1 MNATTAVPV
10 STTNTAGRAA
20 WICLAIA
27 WITFL
32 VPIPGIGLFI
42 GWPLNLVA
50 FVLAIVAMSKRG
62 AFGGLWQ
69 LLASLIA
76 SPIVYLIGMA
86 IFAGTMGALGSVGNA
101 DLEALDPPSA
111 VESAPVQMADAVAVD
126 AGTLHRAYAA
136 NEIAADELYKG
147 KPLKVT
153 GTVADIASD
162 VSDEPLVS
170 LRVGEFESVH
180 ATGLAKDVAAK
191 LAKGQSVTL
200 TCVGGGEMIGTPIL
214 DDCKL

>member
-10 STTNTAGRAA
+10 STANTAGRAA

-50 FVLAIVAMSKRG
+50 FILAIVAMSKRG

-101 DLEALDPPSA
+101 DLEALGPPSA
-111 VESAPVQMADAVAVD
+111 AESAPAQMADAVAVD

-162 VSDEPLVS
+162 VSDEPMVS
-170 LRVGEFESVH
+170 LRVSEFESVH
-180 ATGLAKDVAAK
+180 ATGLAKDGRPSWRKA
-191 LAKGQSVTL
+191 SRSR
-200 TCVGGGEMIGTPIL
+200 
-214 DDCKL
+214 